1 MKTTKQKSEKKSFN
15 EKAVQKFIWTLALSV
30 ADQINGS
37 IVTLARTNKIS
48 LSEKDIAML
57 AAMITSTAE
66 AIIPGATKTL
76 INSLHNEK

>member
-15 EKAVQKFIWTLALSV
+15 EKAVQKFVWALAISI
-30 ADQINGS
+30 ADQINAS

-48 LSEKDIAML
+48 LSEKDIALL

-66 AIIPGATKTL
+66 AVIPGATKTL